1 MNCEPISSGVLL
13 ALAVGFIVSLA
24 INAIYS
30 FLETSVTGIRLFKLK
45 EMSHSTTKF
54 QRLFATLEASP
65 HEVLL
70 SILIASSLASTSAAT
85 LLSAIVEPLLAQVE
99 FSKTLGILISVVAS
113 TAFILVFGEAIP
125 KSIAKVHGE
134 KLFKST
140 LWITNLTFQVMRPF
154 VYLLIKLSGYT
165 ARLFG
170 TPEDPTESVTSEREI
185 RFLIDYINEKGLMD
199 KEKTSMLHAIFELGN
214 KQVEEIMVPTAEVIQ
229 LEVSEPLSNAVALF
243 ARYQFSRLPVF
254 EKTKD
259 NIIGMIHQKDVF
271 VLLVQK
277 KEATLKHLMRPI
289 MFVPETMRI
298 NQLLNEF
305 RKQGMHIAV
314 VLNEFGSITGIV
326 TLEDVLEE
334 IVGEINDEHEE
345 APEKVI
351 AIDQSSWLVAA
362 SIDLDTLGHLLG
374 IEFHE
379 EDVISLGGF
388 LTERLQHVPRKGEQV
403 FYKNYYFYVH
413 KACHRRVL
421 QVLVAKDLKSALK
434 YINSL
439 PKKKQEK

>member
-1 MNCEPISSGVLL
+1 MNCEPISSGMMI
-13 ALAVGFIVSLA
+13 AQIVGFVVSLA
-24 INAIYS
+24 IVALYS
-30 FLETSVTGIRLFKLK
+30 FLETSVTAMRLFKLK
-45 EMSHSTTKF
+45 EISRSTTKF
-54 QRLFATLEASP
+54 QKLFVTLETSP

-70 SILIASSLASTSAAT
+70 SILIANCLANVSAAA
-85 LLSAIVEPLLAQVE
+85 LLTTITDQVLAQLE
-99 FSKTLGILISVVAS
+99 FSGTLSFTIGVALC
-113 TAFILVFGEAIP
+113 TALILVFGEAIP
-125 KSIAKVHGE
+125 KSLAKVHGE

-140 LWITNLTFQVMRPF
+140 LWITSITYSIMQPF
-154 VYLLIKLSGYT
+154 VYLLIKFSSY
-165 ARLFG
+165 AVNFFG
-170 TPEDPTESVTSEREI
+170 GPAEPTESVTSEREI

-199 KEKTSMLHAIFELGN
+199 KEKTAMLQGIFELGN
-214 KQVEEIMVPTAEVIQ
+214 KQVKEIMVPTAEVIMV
-229 LEVSEPLSNAVALF
+229 EMSEPLSNAVALF

-277 KEATLKHLMRPI
+277 KEATIKQLMRPI
-289 MFVPETMRI
+289 MFVPENMRI

-334 IVGEINDEHEE
+334 IVGDISDEHEE

-351 AIDQSSWLVAA
+351 TLDSTSWLVAA
-362 SIDLDTLGHLLG
+362 SIDLDTLGELLG
-374 IEFHE
+374 IEFNE

-388 LTERLQHVPRKGEQV
+388 LTERLQHVPRRGEQV
-403 FYKNYYFYVH
+403 FFKNYYFYVH

-421 QVLVAKDLKSALK
+421 QVLVCKDLKAAQK
-434 YINSL
+434 YITL
-439 PKKKQEK
+439 PKKK